1 MIIRHEDEE
10 WQPQTQAI
18 RVGHHP
24 TNEGE
29 HGEPIF
35 TTSSFMFES
44 AEQAAARFSGAE
56 PGNIYARFTNPT
68 TKVFEDRLA
77 ALEGGESCVATGSG
91 MSAILSTF
99 MALCS
104 AGDEVVVA
112 RQVFGTTSVLFNKYL
127 AKFGLKIKWV
137 NLTDRAGW
145 QAAITDLT
153 RWVFV
158 ESPSNPLTEVVD
170 IAWLAE
176 LAHQHGAGLIVDNC
190 FCTPILQQPLALG
203 ADIVIHSATKYLDG
217 QGRAIGGAVVGDH
230 ARVGEEVRGF
240 LRTCGPTMAP
250 FNAWIFA
257 KGLETLSL
265 RMKAHTAHATAVAEF
280 LVGHPAVKKVHF
292 PGLDDHPQAE
302 IIARQQQGGGAIVS
316 FELHGGRSAA
326 WQVIN
331 GTRMLSITANLG
343 DAKTTIT
350 HPASTTH
357 GRLTPAQRAEAGIDD
372 GLVRLAIGLEDPRDI
387 IRDIRLGLDQA
398 GN

>member
-1 MIIRHEDEE
+1 MSRQEDPN
-10 WQPQTQAI
+10 WQPKTRAI

-29 HGEPIF
+29 HSEPIF
-35 TTSSFMFES
+35 TTSSFVFES

-77 ALEGGESCVATGSG
+77 ALEGGEACVATGSG
-91 MSAILSTF
+91 MAAILSTL

-127 AKFGLKIKWV
+127 AKFGLKVTWV
-137 NLTDRAGW
+137 DLTDWAQW
-145 QAAITDLT
+145 EAAITDLT

-158 ESPSNPLTEVVD
+158 ESPSNPLCEVVD
-170 IAWLAE
+170 IARLAD
-176 LAHQHGAGLIVDNC
+176 LAHAHGAGLIVDNC

-217 QGRAIGGAVVGDH
+217 QGRAIGGAVVGNKTQ
-230 ARVGEEVRGF
+230 VGEEVRGF
-240 LRTCGPTMAP
+240 LRTCGPAMAP

-257 KGLETLSL
+257 KGLETLAL
-265 RMKAHTAHATAVAEF
+265 RMQAHCDHATQVAQF
-280 LVGHPAVKKVHF
+280 LVNHPKVTQVNF
-292 PGLDDHPQAE
+292 PGLASHPQAE
-302 IIARQQQGGGAIVS
+302 IIAKQQSEPGAIVS
-316 FELHGGRSAA
+316 FEVVGGKAAA
-326 WQVIN
+326 WRIIN
-331 GTRMLSITANLG
+331 ATQMISITANLG

-350 HPASTTH
+350 HPATTTH
-357 GRLTPAQRAEAGIDD
+357 GRLTPQQRADAGISD
-372 GLVRLAIGLEDPRDI
+372 GLIRLAIGLEDPIDI
-387 IRDIRLGLDQA
+387 IRDLKKGLDL
-398 GN
+398 